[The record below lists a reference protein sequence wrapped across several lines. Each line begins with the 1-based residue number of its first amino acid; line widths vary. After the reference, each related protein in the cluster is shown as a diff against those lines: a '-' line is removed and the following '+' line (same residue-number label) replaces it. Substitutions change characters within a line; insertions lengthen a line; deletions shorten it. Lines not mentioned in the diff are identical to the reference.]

1 MSSRELTE
9 TSQGYEKH
17 LVSVNRNKI
26 PRRVYLLSLEAQEG
40 GDDLSEWT
48 TAGRIWRRSLHGQP
62 LRPSTNISSD
72 IRVQAD

>member
-48 TAGRIWRRSLHGQP
+48 TAERIWRRSLHGQP
-62 LRPSTNISSD
+62 SRPSINISSD